1 MVRSWELEFLVEL
14 VVECGLF
21 SGVLTCR
28 RMTALL
34 GLGSMPVRLGEVLD
48 SVLNWAERVS
58 EELCQ

>member
-34 GLGSMPVRLGEVLD
+34 GLGSMPVHFEVLD